1 MAAGVEGKRVKLNV
15 RAVLNPQV
23 FDAFTLKVPLV
34 KFPGMLNEIL
44 VPLLAVIVQPAGAV
58 H

>member
-1 MAAGVEGKRVKLNV
+1 MVEGVEGKRVKLNV

-23 FDAFTLKVPLV
+23 FDERTLKVPLV
-34 KFPGMLNEIL
+34 KLPGMLNEML